1 MSKVAK
7 GKDDKASYTPLNDSE
22 LAGATPRGEQELLP
36 DSREVTAVEDGDPI
50 TAAQRQAMNKVMGGY
65 LLSRYG
71 SCAIEAESVY
81 GAALVLPQLARSMQW
96 QRDFTI
102 EALRSYVFVILAVVI
117 QSLILTMLEKHETV
131 IDPFAGQM
139 FLCDLGAFCG
149 SVEDT
154 GEPSCKGPAGTTITP
169 PRLYS
174 FDIWSTR
181 TFVRDSLKMIFPDKA
196 DEIDKNVDPG
206 EYGMESYWCRVLC
219 CVLFM
224 MTMVQEARNI
234 LTMGYTLYYLPSAPE
249 SWIVE
254 SGHEEEPADAA
265 EDDGPVNED
274 EWLEGITLQAAG
286 MPMVWKILNTVLLL
300 IPKMLIWKL
309 TVETGIV
316 FLMETAGID
325 DLVVNSIALTFILDI
340 DELCLATLTTPY
352 TKSLLSRCRDLPL
365 SDFKSQMA
373 SEQQRKS
380 HSSKMTEKMALQR
393 FGEDELQKHFSPMD
407 IVYTL
412 FPFRLLGVLG
422 AAIFFIIG
430 YYTSHCRSTETPF
443 RFWPKPLHLA
453 ESTDFSFLNSFVPW
467 LFPVATEDEAIW
479 SMPE

>member
-1 MSKVAK
+1 MS
-7 GKDDKASYTPLNDSE
+7 
-22 LAGATPRGEQELLP
+22 
-36 DSREVTAVEDGDPI
+36 
-50 TAAQRQAMNKVMGGY
+50 KVMGGY
-65 LLSRYG
+65 LLSKFG

-102 EALRSYVFVILAVVI
+102 EALRSYVFVLLAVII

-149 SVEDT
+149 NVEDT
-154 GEPSCKGPAGTTITP
+154 GDESCRGPAGTTITP

-181 TFVRDSLKMIFPDKA
+181 VFIRDSMKLIFPDKA
-196 DEIDKNVDPG
+196 DDIDKMVDPG

-219 CVLFM
+219 CLLFM

-234 LTMGYTLYYLPSAPE
+234 ITMGYTLYYLPNVAETWIADTGAPE
-249 SWIVE
+249 
-254 SGHEEEPADAA
+254 EEEAEM

-274 EWLEGITLQAAG
+274 EWLESITLQAAG
-286 MPMVWKILNTVLLL
+286 MPMIWKVINVVLLL
-300 IPKMLIWKL
+300 IPKMFIWKL

-340 DELCLATLTTPY
+340 DELCLQTLTTPY

-365 SDFKSQMA
+365 SDFKSQLA
-373 SEQQRKS
+373 NEQRRKS
-380 HSSKMTEKMALQR
+380 QKALTEKQALQR
-393 FGEDELQKHFSPMD
+393 FGEEELSKRFSLID
-407 IVYTL
+407 CIYTI

-422 AAIFFIIG
+422 AALFFIFG
-430 YYTSHCRSTETPF
+430 YYQSHCKPTDF
-443 RFWPKPLHLA
+443 FGRFWPKPLHLA
-453 ESTDFSFLNSFVPW
+453 ESTEFSILNSFFPIF
-467 LFPVATEDEAIW
+467 FPVHVEKESIW
-479 SMPE
+479 SMPGLDD